1 MYIHGYYYNRKEE
14 KISVYILVR
23 GDRSE
28 EVEIGGDG
36 SGVTFSDD
44 PVEITSQVNDTF
56 DHILCSQASI
66 RLLCE
71 NYGNSFRDPVGMLW

>member
-36 SGVTFSDD
+36 SGITFSDD
-44 PVEITSQVNDTF
+44 PVEITSQVNDVRSYSLLAGF
-56 DHILCSQASI
+56 YPLAL
-66 RLLCE
+66 RELCE
-71 NYGNSFRDPVGMLW
+71 GILLGVL

>member
-36 SGVTFSDD
+36 SGITFSDD
-44 PVEITSQVNDTF
+44 QIGR
-56 DHILCSQASI
+56 ASC
-66 RLLCE
+66 RE
-71 NYGNSFRDPVGMLW
+71 RV